1 MHFKEK
7 PEQRQKL
14 ESSLDVINTLEK
26 MIERQQ
32 DDEVR
37 AIYGSGP
44 YKLSNEYNRFLMDNL
59 NWHSMTL
66 ENVHV
71 LAFRNYN
78 PSLEDNF
85 IKPAKSGRKPSDQA
99 RKRKQEPDVL
109 INWLESQGKQ
119 SQKKYRWQIQMQKE
133 LFCTNCFW
141 DLWWIT
147 EIS

>member
-109 INWLESQGKQ
+109 IN
-119 SQKKYRWQIQMQKE
+119 
-133 LFCTNCFW
+133 
-141 DLWWIT
+141 
-147 EIS
+147 